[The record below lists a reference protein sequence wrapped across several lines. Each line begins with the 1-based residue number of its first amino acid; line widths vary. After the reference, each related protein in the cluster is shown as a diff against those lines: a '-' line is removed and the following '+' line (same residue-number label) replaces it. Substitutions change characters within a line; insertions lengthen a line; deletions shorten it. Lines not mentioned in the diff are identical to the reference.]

1 MTAFPNGLG
10 AIVADIDLI
19 VMDLWGCMH
28 DGVTVY
34 PAALDALHQLKKT
47 DVRVALVSNAPRRI
61 ETVRPR
67 LREMGIADD
76 LYAGFYTSGEE
87 VWNHIARRDSPDY
100 AALGR
105 RVYQIIGGQDL
116 TFLEGLD
123 VTVADEV
130 AQADFVLVIGVES
143 PNDTVADFAD
153 LLRAAKA
160 RNLPLVC
167 ANPDLVV
174 HRGGIAEICAGAIAE
189 AYAALGGQVIIEGKP
204 YPSIYRRVLQDF
216 KITDPARLLGVGDAL
231 RTDVAGAKGVGAKS
245 LLIAGGIHHSV
256 LLEGT
261 VLDQD
266 ALARLAAGGPQPD
279 YALPYL
285 AW

>member
-1 MTAFPNGLG
+1 MTRFPNGLG
-10 AIVADIDLI
+10 AIVADIDLV

-28 DGVTVY
+28 DGIKAY
-34 PAALDALHQLKKT
+34 PAALDALDQLRKAGV
-47 DVRVALVSNAPRRI
+47 DVALVSNAPRRI
-61 ETVRPR
+61 EVVRPR
-67 LREMGIADD
+67 MREMGIADD
-76 LYAGFYTSGEE
+76 LYTGFYTSGEE
-87 VWNHIARRDSPDY
+87 VWNHIAAKDQPQY
-100 AALGR
+100 AALGSR
-105 RVYQIIGGQDL
+105 AYQIVGGQDL
-116 TFLEGLD
+116 TFLDGLD
-123 VTVADEV
+123 VTAVTDIA
-130 AQADFVLVIGVES
+130 AADFVLAIGVDS
-143 PNDTVADFAD
+143 PNDTVADFMPV
-153 LLRAAKA
+153 LQAARA

-167 ANPDLVV
+167 ANPDLIV

-189 AYAALGGQVIIEGKP
+189 AYGNLGGEVIIEGKP
-204 YPSIYRRVLQDF
+204 YPGIYRRALKDF
-216 KITDPARLLGVGDAL
+216 KIADPARVLGIGDAL

-266 ALARLAAGGPQPD
+266 ALARLSEGGPQPD

>member
-1 MTAFPNGLG
+1 MTSFPNGLS

-28 DGVTVY
+28 DGITVY
-34 PAALDALHQLKKT
+34 PAALDALHQLKKCG
-47 DVRVALVSNAPRRI
+47 VKVALVSNAPRRV

-87 VWNHIARRDSPDY
+87 VWNHIARKDQPAY

-105 RVYQIIGGQDL
+105 NAYQIIGAQDR
-116 TFLEGLD
+116 TFTDGLD
-123 VTVADEV
+123 LAIVNDIAR
-130 AQADFVLVIGVES
+130 ADFVLTIGVES
-143 PNDTVADFAD
+143 PNDTVADFAG
-153 LLRAAKA
+153 LLQAARARA
-160 RNLPLVC
+160 LPLIC

-189 AYAALGGQVIIEGKP
+189 SYAALGGQIIIEGKP
-204 YPSIYRRVLQDF
+204 YPGIYRKVLQDF
-216 KITDPARLLGVGDAL
+216 NITDPQRLLGVGDAL
-231 RTDVAGAKGVGAKS
+231 RTDVAGAKGIGAKS

-261 VLDQD
+261 ILDQD

-279 YALPYL
+279 FALPYL